1 VSSWQDQKKTLQAL
15 SNTIPT
21 LKSTL
26 STEIRACND
35 ACLEAKVEENDYTV
49 LTFDDLEFEL
59 ELTEGGIRKK
69 IAFVDNQV
77 GSACESFCKQVA
89 DLQMVSA
96 THTNITPARREEF
109 EATFKHFDKDDT
121 NVSSGCCAVARGSDE

>member
-1 VSSWQDQKKTLQAL
+1 M
-15 SNTIPT
+15 
-21 LKSTL
+21 
-26 STEIRACND
+26 
-35 ACLEAKVEENDYTV
+35 EENDYTV

-77 GSACESFCKQVA
+77 RRSHEWAGAVA
-89 DLQMVSA
+89 EADGQMVSA

-121 NVSSGCCAVARGSDE
+121 NVGRCRCCWCWSLRG